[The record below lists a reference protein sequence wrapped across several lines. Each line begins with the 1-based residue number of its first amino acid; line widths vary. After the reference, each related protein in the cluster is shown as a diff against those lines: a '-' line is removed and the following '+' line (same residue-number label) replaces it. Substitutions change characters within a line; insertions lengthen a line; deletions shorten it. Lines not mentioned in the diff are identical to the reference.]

1 MGFCS
6 GSQWGEHLM
15 RLHAIMISFILG
27 VVKILKGDFSSG
39 RREENS
45 RGFRRGDLQYGRLQG
60 KS

>member
-1 MGFCS
+1 
-6 GSQWGEHLM
+6 M

-45 RGFRRGDLQYGRLQG
+45 RGFLRGDLQYGRLQG